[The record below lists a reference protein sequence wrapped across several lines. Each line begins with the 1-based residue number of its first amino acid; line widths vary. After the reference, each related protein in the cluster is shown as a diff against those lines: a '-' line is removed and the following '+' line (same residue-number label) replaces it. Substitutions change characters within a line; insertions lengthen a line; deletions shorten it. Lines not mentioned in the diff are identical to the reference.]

1 MECNYIH
8 IKLKD
13 KDNIHLNKNKIL
25 GLFKLSIGNN
35 VINLNYNKNKKES
48 LNQNMQIIYYQKYF
62 KKNVG
67 KMRYIYLDNSNS
79 IKILDKRFILN
90 NIKRANIII
99 NNKEYKLK
107 ENIGYSELKILFLV
121 KIKFLDK
128 IINLNSM
135 FEGCKS
141 LSHIY
146 NFQNLNIKYLKA
158 IYNLFYGCNSLINI
172 NDISDWNLINANDIS
187 GIFCGCSSLKELP
200 DISKWNISN
209 ANNITDL
216 FYKCSSLKYLPDISK

>member
-67 KMRYIYLDNSNS
+67 KMRYTYLDNSNS
-79 IKILDKRFILN
+79 IKILDKRFISN

-99 NNKEYKLK
+99 NNKEYILK
-107 ENIGYSELKILFLV
+107 ENIKYNEFMTEYLI
-121 KIKFLDK
+121 KIKFLDN
-128 IINLNSM
+128 IIYLNSM
-135 FEGCKS
+135 FKDCKS
-141 LSHIY
+141 LFCIY
-146 NFQNLNIKYLKA
+146 NFQNLNTKYLKNYIA
-158 IYNLFYGCNSLINI
+158 YFIDVIR
-172 NDISDWNLINANDIS
+172 
-187 GIFCGCSSLKELP
+187 
-200 DISKWNISN
+200 
-209 ANNITDL
+209 
-216 FYKCSSLKYLPDISK
+216 